1 MARTKDETKTI
12 MKAKVDA
19 ETFNLANGILAFT
32 GKSMDDLV
40 NTAISEFVDKY
51 KDAIDI
57 EKLKKIK

>member
-1 MARTKDETKTI
+1 MARAKDERTLL
-12 MKAKVDA
+12 KAKVD
-19 ETFNLANGILAFT
+19 TDIYNLCMGILAFT

-40 NTAISEFVDKY
+40 NTAISEFVEKY